1 MRPAFRPASRPDLA
15 PSRPFVGG
23 QSASPNLGT
32 VGTMM
37 HDLKVG
43 AVVLHERFG
52 RGVVQALEGSGIDAK
67 ATVCFEN
74 AGTKVLMLRFAKLTL
89 Q

>member
-15 PSRPFVGG
+15 PNRPFVGG
-23 QSASPNLGT
+23 QSASPSSGIGGAMMNDLR
-32 VGTMM
+32 VGS
-37 HDLKVG
+37 
-43 AVVLHERFG
+43 VVVHERFG